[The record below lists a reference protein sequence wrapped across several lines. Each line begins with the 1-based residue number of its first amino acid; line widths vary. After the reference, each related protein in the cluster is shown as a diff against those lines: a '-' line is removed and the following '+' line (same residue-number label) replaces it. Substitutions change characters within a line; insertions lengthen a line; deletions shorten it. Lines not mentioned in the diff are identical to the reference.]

1 MQQNFLQL
9 MSEKEAGFSKG
20 QRALAT
26 YIREHYDR
34 AAYMTASRLGTV
46 VNVSESTV
54 VRFANALGF
63 EGYPEMQHALQEL
76 ARTNLTA
83 AQRMGVADTLMDR
96 DTLLDKVL
104 LGDADKIRRT
114 LEALDRDAFRMAV
127 DKIVQAKHIYIIGS
141 RSSATLAGFLNFNF
155 RMMFD
160 NVSLVE
166 VSSGGEVFEHI
177 LNIGKDDVLV
187 AISFPRYS
195 NRTVRAVQYAHSNGA
210 DVVALTDSAQSPLA
224 PYADQLLT
232 ARSDMAS
239 FVDSLVA
246 PLSIINAMVVAL
258 AREKQDAVTERLRRL
273 EVIWDEYDVYDKTT
287 T

>member
-34 AAYMTASRLGTV
+34 AAYMTASRLGAV
-46 VNVSESTV
+46 VSVSESTV

-224 PYADQLLT
+224 PFADQLLT

-246 PLSIINAMVVAL
+246 PLSIINAMVAAVSMSRHDEVA
-258 AREKQDAVTERLRRL
+258 ARLCRL
-273 EVIWDEYDVYDKTT
+273 EEIWDEYDIYNKNG
-287 T
+287 

>member
-9 MSEKEAGFSKG
+9 MNEREASFSKG
-20 QRALAT
+20 QRALAV

-34 AAYMTASRLGTV
+34 AAYMTASRLGAV

-63 EGYPEMQHALQEL
+63 EGYPEMQYALQEL

-114 LEALDRDAFRMAV
+114 LEALDRDAFRTAV

-177 LNIGKDDVLV
+177 LNIGESDVLI

-195 NRTVRAVQYAHSNGA
+195 NRTVRAVQYAHNNGA

-224 PYADQLLT
+224 PFADQLLT

-246 PLSIINAMVVAL
+246 PLSIINAMVAAVSMSRHDEVA
-258 AREKQDAVTERLRRL
+258 ARLCRL
-273 EVIWDEYDVYDKTT
+273 EEIWDEYDIYNKNG
-287 T
+287 

>member
-9 MSEKEAGFSKG
+9 MSEKEASFSKG
-20 QRALAT
+20 QRGIAA
-26 YIREHYDR
+26 YIRENYDK
-34 AAYMTASRLGTV
+34 AAYMTASRLGAV

-96 DTLLDKVL
+96 ATLLDKVL

-114 LEALDRDAFRMAV
+114 LEGIDRSAFEAAV
-127 DKIVQAKHIYIIGS
+127 EKIAAARHIYIIGS
-141 RSSATLAGFLNFNF
+141 RSSGALASFLNFNF

-166 VSSGGEVFEHI
+166 VSSGGEIFEHI
-177 LNIGKDDVLV
+177 LNIGSEDVLI

-224 PYADQLLT
+224 PFADQLLT

-246 PLSIINAMVVAL
+246 PLSIINAMVAAVSMSRHDEVA
-258 AREKQDAVTERLRRL
+258 ARLCRL
-273 EVIWDEYDVYDKTT
+273 EEIWDEYDIYSKNN
-287 T
+287 

>member
-1 MQQNFLQL
+1 MKQNFLQL
-9 MSEKEAGFSKG
+9 MSEREANFSKG

-34 AAYMTASRLGTV
+34 AAYMTASRLGAV

-63 EGYPEMQHALQEL
+63 EGYPEMQHTLQEL

-114 LEALDRDAFRMAV
+114 LEGLDRDAFRAAV
-127 DKIVQAKHIYIIGS
+127 DKIVQARHIYIIGS

-177 LNIGKDDVLV
+177 LNIGSEDVLI

-210 DVVALTDSAQSPLA
+210 DVVALTDSDQSPLA
-224 PYADQLLT
+224 PFADQLLT

-246 PLSIINAMVVAL
+246 PLSIINAMVAAVSMSKHDEVA
-258 AREKQDAVTERLRRL
+258 ARLCRL
-273 EVIWDEYDVYDKTT
+273 EEIWDEYDIYSKNS
-287 T
+287 